1 LAPTPLFALM
11 SIINP
16 IIISYL
22 IGCFPSAL
30 IIVYLFTGKD
40 VRSGGSGNMGAL
52 NTLRTVKKEKKNT
65 ILALL
70 AFLIVFAL
78 DVGKGILAVNLFKNN
93 PVLATFFV
101 ILGHNYPIFLKF
113 SGGRGAATLMG
124 VILYY
129 QPKML
134 LVYLFTIVVFMY
146 LTEII
151 IFTIKKSK
159 TRFPSFSHIVSE
171 QILGRLIGEVFVLI
185 PIYIFNRQLFL
196 PVLVGT
202 ILVLIRHRDRLKKQ
216 YEKIN
221 SPKIRR

>member
-1 LAPTPLFALM
+1 MALTPLFALM
-11 SIINP
+11 SIISP

-52 NTLRTVKKEKKNT
+52 NTLRTVKKEKKKT
-65 ILALL
+65 IVALH
-70 AFLIVFAL
+70 AFLIVVTL
-78 DVGKGILAVNLFKNN
+78 DFGKGALAVNLFQTN

-113 SGGRGAATLMG
+113 YGGRGAATLMG
-124 VILYY
+124 IILYY
-129 QPKML
+129 QPLML
-134 LVYLFTIVVFMY
+134 LIWLFTLIVFMY

-159 TRFPSFSHIVSE
+159 TRFPSFSQIISE
-171 QILGRLIGEVFVLI
+171 QILGRLIGEVFALV
-185 PIYIFNRQLFL
+185 PIYFLNRQLFL
-196 PVLVGT
+196 PVLAGT

-216 YEKIN
+216 YEKLN

>member
-1 LAPTPLFALM
+1 M
-11 SIINP
+11 SINT

-22 IGCFPSAL
+22 VGCFPSAL

-65 ILALL
+65 LPAAI
-70 AFLIVFAL
+70 AFLIVVIF
-78 DVGKGILAVNLFKNN
+78 DFGKGILVLNWFKSD

-113 SGGRGAATLMG
+113 YGGRGAATLMG
-124 VILYY
+124 IILYY
-129 QPKML
+129 QPLML
-134 LVYLFTIVVFMY
+134 LVWFFTLVVFMY

-159 TRFPSFSHIVSE
+159 TRFPSFSHIISE
-171 QILGRLIGEVFVLI
+171 QILGRLIGEVFALV
-185 PIYIFNRQLFL
+185 PIYIYNRQLFL
-196 PVLVGT
+196 PVLAGT
-202 ILVLIRHRDRLKKQ
+202 FLVLIRHYDRLKKQ
-216 YEKIN
+216 LKSI
-221 SPKIRR
+221 

>member
-1 LAPTPLFALM
+1 MSTLALIQLFAHM

-16 IIISYL
+16 ILIPYL

-52 NTLRTVKKEKKNT
+52 NTLRTVRKEKKSPA
-65 ILALL
+65 LALL
-70 AFLIVFAL
+70 AFLIVAVL
-78 DVGKGILAVNLFKNN
+78 DFGKGALAVNLFKDS

-113 SGGRGAATLMG
+113 YGGRGAATLMG
-124 VILYY
+124 IILYY
-129 QPKML
+129 QPSML
-134 LVYLFTIVVFMY
+134 FVWLFTLVVFMY

-151 IFTIKKSK
+151 IFTVKKSK
-159 TRFPSFSHIVSE
+159 VRFASFFHIISE
-171 QILGRLIGEVFVLI
+171 QILGRLIGEIFALI
-185 PIYIFNRQLFL
+185 PIYFLNRQLFL

-202 ILVLIRHRDRLKKQ
+202 TLVLIRHHDRLQKQ
-216 YEKIN
+216 LKSI
-221 SPKIRR
+221 